1 MSILLIISVLCF
13 NWSIWIRCNPSAR
26 FSYGFFLNHLY
37 ICIVIETEKDSIMET
52 TINSSDNIITRSYE
66 EYHQVILNYITYRI
80 THRYE
85 AEDLTQDVFV
95 RLLDYKQMLRPDT
108 VKYFLFTIA
117 RNIVTDYI
125 RRYYKKQEIDSYLYD
140 FTATSTNETEENI
153 IVSNLMEME
162 QMRLE
167 AMPEQRRLVYALN
180 RFEDK
185 SSPEIAT
192 ELNLS
197 CRTVE
202 NHLFLGRRDMRN
214 FFRSCI

>member
-1 MSILLIISVLCF
+1 
-13 NWSIWIRCNPSAR
+13 
-26 FSYGFFLNHLY
+26 
-37 ICIVIETEKDSIMET
+37 MET
-52 TINSSDNIITRSYE
+52 IANTYDDIITRSYE
-66 EYHQVILNYITYRI
+66 EYYQVILTYITYRI

-117 RNIVTDYI
+117 RNIVIDYI

-140 FTATSTNETEENI
+140 FTVTSSNDTEEKI
-153 IVSNLMEME
+153 IADDLMAME
-162 QMRLE
+162 RTRLA
-167 AMPEQRRLVYALN
+167 AMPEQRRLIYTLN

-185 SSPEIAT
+185 SSPEIAS
-192 ELNLS
+192 ELELS

-202 NHLFLGRRDMRN
+202 NHLFLGRRDMRD
-214 FFRSCI
+214 FFRNCI

>member
-13 NWSIWIRCNPSAR
+13 NQSIWIRCNPSAR

>member
-1 MSILLIISVLCF
+1 MIISVLCF
-13 NWSIWIRCNPSAR
+13 NYSIWIRCNPSAR

>member
-1 MSILLIISVLCF
+1 MSILLIISVLYA
-13 NWSIWIRCNPSAR
+13 NKSIWILGDYSVL
-26 FSYGFFLNHLY
+26 FSSCYIQNHLY
-37 ICIVIETEKDSIMET
+37 ICIVIKTEKDSIMET

>member
-1 MSILLIISVLCF
+1 
-13 NWSIWIRCNPSAR
+13 
-26 FSYGFFLNHLY
+26 
-37 ICIVIETEKDSIMET
+37 MET
-52 TINSSDNIITRSYE
+52 IANTYNDIITRSYE
-66 EYHQVILNYITYRI
+66 EYYQVILTYITYRI

-117 RNIVTDYI
+117 RNIVIDYI

-140 FTATSTNETEENI
+140 FTVTSSNDTEEKI
-153 IVSNLMEME
+153 IADDLMAME
-162 QMRLE
+162 RTRLA
-167 AMPEQRRLVYALN
+167 AMPEQRRLIYTLN

-185 SSPEIAT
+185 SSPEIAS
-192 ELNLS
+192 ELELS

-202 NHLFLGRRDMRN
+202 NHLFLGRRDMRD
-214 FFRSCI
+214 FFRNCI